1 MIPPLRQRLGL
12 RPPGGD
18 AAPAPTE
25 RALMARTLAYLFAA
39 AGLMGLISLPFL
51 PADADLAGTL
61 GASLCALLGAV
72 GLIAVY
78 DRLPLW
84 GFAVALAIG
93 TGLITAA
100 LLFNG
105 DRANDTEVLYLWVG
119 FFSFYFLPVRAAAL
133 VAALVGAC
141 FAGALVATSSA
152 ETGPIR
158 WVLTLGTMVIG
169 GVVVRLLRRRV
180 ERLIARL
187 VAAARTDPLTELL
200 NRRAFQTMFEWEIA
214 RAERSGR
221 PVSLLIGDL
230 DRFKQVND
238 RFGHQAGDAALQRS
252 AAVLDRA
259 KRRTD
264 TLARIGGEEFAVIA
278 PDSDPA
284 GAKALA
290 ERLRTALQE
299 DFASEPEPLTI
310 SFGVSSWEREGDNSE
325 DLMRAADRALYAA
338 KAAGRDRTV
347 LYAEDRPTAAAGA

>member
-1 MIPPLRQRLGL
+1 MPPLLGRLGL
-12 RPPGGD
+12 RPRGRE

-39 AGLMGLISLPFL
+39 AGLMGLVSLPFL
-51 PADADLAGTL
+51 PAEADLPGTL
-61 GASLCALLGAV
+61 ATAVAALAGAV
-72 GLIAVY
+72 AMIAVY

-84 GFAVALAIG
+84 GFALALAAG

-100 LLFNG
+100 LVFNG

-119 FFSFYFLPVRAAAL
+119 LFSFYFLPVRAAVL
-133 VAALVGAC
+133 VAALVGAG
-141 FAGALVATSSA
+141 FAGALAATSRP
-152 ETGPIR
+152 ETAPVR
-158 WVLTLGTMVIG
+158 WMLIMGTLVVG

-230 DRFKQVND
+230 DRFKLVND
-238 RFGHQAGDAALQRS
+238 RYGHQAGDEALRRS

-278 PDSDPA
+278 PDSDSR
-284 GAKALA
+284 GAEALG
-290 ERLRTALQE
+290 ERLRTALHD
-299 DFASEPEPLTI
+299 DFSSEREPLTI
-310 SFGVSSWEREGDNSE
+310 SFGVSSWERPGDSAE

-347 LYAEDRPTAAAGA
+347 VYAEGPETAAAGA